1 MTPAIKLLDNL
12 GIHYRIREYE
22 SGDDSGNYGQS
33 AAMALQQDTI
43 QVFKTLVAIVDGNQ
57 RKPIVALVSVA
68 HQLDLK
74 KLAAASQGRKAL
86 MAEPGVAQ
94 KVTGYVVGGISPL
107 GQRNRLTT
115 LIDNSATNFETIF
128 ISGGK
133 RGLQLELCPKDLAG
147 AIDARFI
154 GLCKAG

>member
-1 MTPAIKLLDNL
+1 MTPAIKLLDKL
-12 GIHYRIREYE
+12 GVHYRIREYK
-22 SGDDSGNYGQS
+22 SDDDSRNYGQS
-33 AAMALQQDTI
+33 AALALQQDTT

-57 RKPIVALVSVA
+57 RKPVVALVSAA

-74 KLAAASQGRKAL
+74 KLAAASQGRKAM
-86 MAEPGVAQ
+86 MAEPAVAQ

-107 GQRNRLTT
+107 GQRNRLPT
-115 LIDNSATNFETIF
+115 LLDNSATNFQTIF

-147 AIDARFI
+147 ALDARFTDLRKP
-154 GLCKAG
+154 G